1 MLQKKQKMLQK
12 QLKKKPNNTIHLVK
26 NGFWLFRVRFL
37 LLIIY
42 TLNNSTIIRNIYEL
56 TLNIVYNSF
65 LPTSRPHKASVV
77 LEIQS
82 KGRLKIAFRRPLLSI
97 YREEKPCKLLAK
109 KQTTPCFKIQREIAF
124 AAIFVRHLKPVLP
137 HQLA

>member
-42 TLNNSTIIRNIYEL
+42 TLNNSTIIKNIHKLTVDIVYKVINIYFYL
-56 TLNIVYNSF
+56 QAVPIRQAGF
-65 LPTSRPHKASVV
+65 LKYRVKVV
-77 LEIQS
+77 
-82 KGRLKIAFRRPLLSI
+82 
-97 YREEKPCKLLAK
+97 
-109 KQTTPCFKIQREIAF
+109 
-124 AAIFVRHLKPVLP
+124 
-137 HQLA
+137 

>member
-1 MLQKKQKMLQK
+1 MLKKKQKMLQK

-56 TLNIVYNSF
+56 TLNIVYKVINIHFYLQAVPIRQVWF
-65 LPTSRPHKASVV
+65 LKYRVKVV
-77 LEIQS
+77 
-82 KGRLKIAFRRPLLSI
+82 
-97 YREEKPCKLLAK
+97 
-109 KQTTPCFKIQREIAF
+109 
-124 AAIFVRHLKPVLP
+124 
-137 HQLA
+137 